1 MCQASWGISNL
12 IWGLKILLFEIMP
25 QKMGV
30 APFVIVV
37 GSENVM
43 LPHTQ
48 LIWLNFDSFVLNSF
62 FSLNFI
68 NLLAK
73 MVSNSKIEQIPSQN
87 CTEMWL
93 PHIKLEMRNR
103 DREFNHDVSL
113 QFLVE
118 QFFIQLLKFY
128 ILWLI
133 DNVLLCFFRSP
144 SSASS
149 FICQALT
156 TQ

>member
-43 LPHTQ
+43 LPHTTH
-48 LIWLNFDSFVLNSF
+48 LAELWLFCSKFF
-62 FSLNFI
+62 FSLHFI

-73 MVSNSKIEQIPSQN
+73 IVSNSKIEQIPSQN